1 MYPTHNQ
8 ENLPHRQL
16 VTLSQRLPRQA
27 CIRSVVWQTDAQV
40 FWVCWLARFFSR
52 FVAVIENMKHLVGF
66 IVEEDVSVLA
76 HEAVG
81 MK

>member
-1 MYPTHNQ
+1 M
-8 ENLPHRQL
+8 
-16 VTLSQRLPRQA
+16 
-27 CIRSVVWQTDAQV
+27 
-40 FWVCWLARFFSR
+40 FWVCWLARFFSG